1 MKTSFLRLG
10 LVAAQCASLLL
21 VSPLP
26 VRAGECFVG
35 TVQKLSG
42 TVTIK
47 SGVFLR
53 DNACMEQ
60 SSVIVTVPGGTKVT
74 VLGEWDGW
82 YKIEYAGQ
90 RGWLYNTFVSNLAVS
105 DAGSTEY
112 KQFEAAY
119 PSGKTG
125 SSATP
130 TPTAE
135 STPVISGDL
144 TTRMKGYIL
153 LQVENHGEAWYVNPT
168 VGKRYYMKDG
178 PTAYEMM
185 RAFGLGVS
193 ESDYS
198 KLENDDLTLR
208 RKLAGRIVL
217 RAQAKGEAY
226 YIHPKTLSVNYLK
239 DGAEAY
245 RIMRLLSLGITNNNL
260 NQIPSAEFTA
270 LPNKTTSTQ
279 TESTTTVSTAPKS
292 LTTTSITLSSE
303 QEGWVPSNLN
313 LVELNKYWLAKI
325 NAVRAK
331 KGLRQLVLDQR
342 LINTA
347 TEWSNVMGKQDEL
360 THDRANGQTMH
371 QWIDTK
377 DITFTERNSTDGWTS
392 NYFTENIAR
401 DYVANDMTDAKQAL
415 SRTMDAFLSEGE
427 SGDHYRTIYH
437 ADWNAVGVG
446 FYFTKLSYS
455 NAKVY
460 MTFHYGSV
468 MK

>member
-1 MKTSFLRLG
+1 L
-10 LVAAQCASLLL
+10 
-21 VSPLP
+21 
-26 VRAGECFVG
+26 
-35 TVQKLSG
+35 
-42 TVTIK
+42 
-47 SGVFLR
+47 
-53 DNACMEQ
+53 
-60 SSVIVTVPGGTKVT
+60 
-74 VLGEWDGW
+74 
-82 YKIEYAGQ
+82 
-90 RGWLYNTFVSNLAVS
+90 
-105 DAGSTEY
+105 
-112 KQFEAAY
+112 
-119 PSGKTG
+119 
-125 SSATP
+125 
-130 TPTAE
+130 
-135 STPVISGDL
+135 
-144 TTRMKGYIL
+144 
-153 LQVENHGEAWYVNPT
+153 
-168 VGKRYYMKDG
+168 
-178 PTAYEMM
+178 
-185 RAFGLGVS
+185 
-193 ESDYS
+193 
-198 KLENDDLTLR
+198 LR
-208 RKLAGRIVL
+208 RVIGVACIAAV
-217 RAQAKGEAY
+217 AKGEAY